1 MSTWNLVLEFDTDDA
16 EFCRGVQ
23 VGAMYVGARDLESGE
38 YLVYSVSAGNVE
50 MTMRIAAATD
60 CDFSAETLDDEWLSV
75 TLTKR

>member
-1 MSTWNLVLEFDTDDA
+1 VSTWNLVLEFDTDDA

-38 YLVYSVSAGNVE
+38 YLVYSVSA
-50 MTMRIAAATD
+50 AATD